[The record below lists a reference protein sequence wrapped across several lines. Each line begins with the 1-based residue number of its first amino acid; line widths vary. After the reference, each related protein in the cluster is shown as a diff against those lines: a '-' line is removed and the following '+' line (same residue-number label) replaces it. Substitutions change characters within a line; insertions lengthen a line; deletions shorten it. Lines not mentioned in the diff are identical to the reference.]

1 MKRDG
6 WFAPYVSSYF
16 WRFLLII
23 VLGALTVFSASSLMY
38 TSGFLISKASI
49 PPENILL
56 IYVPIVGVRTFGTSR
71 AVIHYVERLVGHDT
85 ILRILSKMRVRLY
98 RILEPQALFL
108 SSRFRTGDI
117 LGMLADDIE
126 YLQNVYLRT
135 VFPSV
140 IALLLYGA
148 AVIALG
154 TFNWAFALLM
164 GLYILVLIVV
174 LPLISLLF
182 TQRRQRAVKQE
193 RNRLYQKL
201 TDAVLGMGDW
211 MISGRQS
218 QFVASYEADEREVAR
233 TDGWL
238 RGWARLRMFLG
249 QVIVGIAVLS
259 MLYWAAGEY
268 ASGAIAG
275 TLIAA
280 FVLVVFPVAD
290 AFLPVSEAV
299 EKIPQYRNSI
309 ERLEGVEGK
318 GGEGN
323 ESGKT
328 KSVGDAGASSR
339 KEGSSGSQKLL
350 GGAVA
355 GEKAGPENQAEG
367 DLSAKV
373 GPAVARGQED
383 SAATEAALAGQTGK
397 QGCSLN
403 EDMLDTQDGKEVRCL
418 HESVRDIQKGKSDHG
433 LLEDVPDTHIRLH
446 NVGYRYGADSEWS
459 VRDLSLDLPQGKR
472 IAIIGRSG
480 AGKSTLLKLIQGVI
494 QPTEGTAEIN
504 GRAAASY
511 GDDIPSLI
519 AVLNQRPHLFDTT
532 VANNI
537 RLGRPQASEAEI
549 REAGALAKVDS
560 LIASLPEGYSTP
572 VREAGQRFSG
582 GERQRIALARI
593 LLQNTP
599 VVVLD
604 EPTVGLDPR
613 TEREL
618 LATMFHAMAGKSL
631 VWVTHHL
638 VGAELMD
645 EVIIMEH
652 GAVVMRGTHAELME
666 KEPRYRR
673 LYELDRPGQALG

>member
-1 MKRDG
+1 MKREG

-16 WRFLLII
+16 WRFVLII

-49 PPENILL
+49 PPENILM

-98 RILEPQALFL
+98 HILEPQALFL

-135 VFPSV
+135 VFPSI

-154 TFNWAFALLM
+154 TFDLTFALLM
-164 GLYILVLIVV
+164 GLYILVLVVV
-174 LPLISLLF
+174 LPLVSLLF
-182 TQRRQRAVKQE
+182 TQRRQREVKQE

-218 QFVASYEADEREVAR
+218 QFVATYEADERKVAR

-238 RGWARLRMFLG
+238 RGWARLRMFIG
-249 QVIVGIAVLS
+249 QAIVGIGVLS
-259 MLYWAAGEY
+259 MLYWAAGQY
-268 ASGAIAG
+268 ADGAIAG

-280 FVLVVFPVAD
+280 FVLVVFPLAD

-299 EKIPQYRNSI
+299 EKIPQYRNSL
-309 ERLEGVEGK
+309 ERLSGVEDRDGAPTQGAEVK
-318 GGEGN
+318 QNGQGTRAVSAGVLEVAPVAGGRTETLDEVRTQSAGIAKIKVTVAGRDISTTTGQAGN
-323 ESGKT
+323 EGH
-328 KSVGDAGASSR
+328 
-339 KEGSSGSQKLL
+339 SQ
-350 GGAVA
+350 
-355 GEKAGPENQAEG
+355 
-367 DLSAKV
+367 
-373 GPAVARGQED
+373 
-383 SAATEAALAGQTGK
+383 
-397 QGCSLN
+397 
-403 EDMLDTQDGKEVRCL
+403 
-418 HESVRDIQKGKSDHG
+418 HDIAIQ
-433 LLEDVPDTHIRLH
+433 THIRLE
-446 NVGYRYGADSEWS
+446 NVGYRYGADDDWS
-459 VRDLSLDLPQGKR
+459 VRDLSLDLPQGKK

-480 AGKSTLLKLIQGVI
+480 AGKSTLLKVIQGVI
-494 QPTEGTAEIN
+494 QPTEGSAEIN

-511 GDDIPSLI
+511 GEDIPSLI

-537 RLGRPQASEAEI
+537 RLGNPQASEEEI
-549 REAGALAKVDS
+549 CAAGALAKLDS
-560 LIASLPEGYSTP
+560 LISSLPEGYNTP

-618 LATMFHAMAGKSL
+618 LATMFQAMAGKSL

-645 EVIIMEH
+645 EVIFMEN
-652 GAVVMRGTHAELME
+652 GTVEMRGTHAELLE

-673 LYELDRPGQALG
+673 LYELDRPVEFLG

>member
-1 MKRDG
+1 MKREG

-16 WRFLLII
+16 WRFVLII

-49 PPENILL
+49 PPENILM

-98 RILEPQALFL
+98 HILEPQALFL

-135 VFPSV
+135 VFPSI

-154 TFNWAFALLM
+154 TFDLTFALLM
-164 GLYILVLIVV
+164 GLYILVLVVV
-174 LPLISLLF
+174 LPLVSLLF
-182 TQRRQRAVKQE
+182 TQRRQREVKQE

-218 QFVASYEADEREVAR
+218 QFVATYEADERKVAR

-238 RGWARLRMFLG
+238 RGWARLRMFIG
-249 QVIVGIAVLS
+249 QAIVGIGVLS

-268 ASGAIAG
+268 ADGAIAG

-280 FVLVVFPVAD
+280 FVLVVFPLAD

-299 EKIPQYRNSI
+299 EKIPQYRNSL
-309 ERLEGVEGK
+309 ERLSGVEEKDGALTQGAGVK
-318 GGEGN
+318 QNGQGTRAVSAGVLEVALVAGGRTETLDEVRTQSAGIAKIKVTVAGRDISTTTGQAGN
-323 ESGKT
+323 EGH
-328 KSVGDAGASSR
+328 
-339 KEGSSGSQKLL
+339 SQ
-350 GGAVA
+350 
-355 GEKAGPENQAEG
+355 
-367 DLSAKV
+367 
-373 GPAVARGQED
+373 
-383 SAATEAALAGQTGK
+383 
-397 QGCSLN
+397 
-403 EDMLDTQDGKEVRCL
+403 
-418 HESVRDIQKGKSDHG
+418 HDIAIQ
-433 LLEDVPDTHIRLH
+433 THIRLD
-446 NVGYRYGADSEWS
+446 NVGYRYGADDDWS
-459 VRDLSLDLPQGKR
+459 VRDLSLDLPQGKK

-480 AGKSTLLKLIQGVI
+480 AGKSTLLKIIQGVI
-494 QPTEGTAEIN
+494 QPTEGSAEIN

-519 AVLNQRPHLFDTT
+519 AVLNQSPHLFDTT

-537 RLGRPQASEAEI
+537 RLGDPQASEEEI
-549 REAGALAKVDS
+549 CAAGALAKLDS
-560 LIASLPEGYSTP
+560 LISSLPEGYNTP

-618 LATMFHAMAGKSL
+618 LATMFQAMAGKSL

-645 EVIIMEH
+645 EVIFMEN
-652 GAVVMRGTHAELME
+652 GTVEMRGTHAELLE

-673 LYELDRPGQALG
+673 LYELDRPVEFLG

>member
-1 MKRDG
+1 LKREG

-23 VLGALTVFSASSLMY
+23 ALGALTVFSASSLMY

-49 PPENILL
+49 PPENILM

-85 ILRILSKMRVRLY
+85 ILRILSRMRVRLY

-140 IALLLYGA
+140 IALLLYA
-148 AVIALG
+148 VAVIALG
-154 TFNWAFALLM
+154 TFDIAFALLM
-164 GLYILVLIVV
+164 ALYILVLVVV
-174 LPLISLLF
+174 LPLISLLL
-182 TQRRQRAVKQE
+182 TGKRQRAVKQE

-211 MISGRQS
+211 VISGRQS
-218 QFVASYEADEREVAR
+218 QFVATYEADENMVAR
-233 TDGWL
+233 TDGAL
-238 RGWARLRMFLG
+238 RRWARLRMFIG
-249 QVIVGIAVLS
+249 QAIVGIGVLS
-259 MLYWAAGEY
+259 LLYWAAGQY
-268 ASGAIAG
+268 ADGAIAG

-290 AFLPVSEAV
+290 AFLPVSDAV
-299 EKIPQYRNSI
+299 EKIPQYRNSL
-309 ERLEGVEGK
+309 ERLSSVEGD
-318 GGEGN
+318 EGL
-323 ESGKT
+323 ERGTEAS
-328 KSVGDAGASSR
+328 DA
-339 KEGSSGSQKLL
+339 ECTPYHEL
-350 GGAVA
+350 
-355 GEKAGPENQAEG
+355 
-367 DLSAKV
+367 DLA
-373 GPAVARGQED
+373 
-383 SAATEAALAGQTGK
+383 SAAA
-397 QGCSLN
+397 
-403 EDMLDTQDGKEVRCL
+403 M
-418 HESVRDIQKGKSDHG
+418 
-433 LLEDVPDTHIRLH
+433 DVTHVHIELK
-446 NVGYRYGADSEWS
+446 NAGYRYGTGGEWS
-459 VRDLSLDLPQGKR
+459 MRDLTIDIPQGKK

-480 AGKSTLLKLIQGVI
+480 AGKSTLLKVIQGVI
-494 QPTEGTAEIN
+494 KPPAGSAVIN
-504 GRAAASY
+504 GIAAGAY
-511 GDDIPSLI
+511 GERIPSII

-537 RLGRPQASEAEI
+537 RLGDPEATEAAI
-549 REAGALAKVDS
+549 REAGQLARLDK
-560 LIASLPEGYSTP
+560 LISSLPAGYDTP

-618 LATMFHAMAGKSL
+618 LATIFTAMAGKTL

-638 VGAELMD
+638 VGAEQMD
-645 EVIIMEH
+645 EVIFMEN
-652 GAVVMRGTHAELME
+652 GAVEMRGTHAELME
-666 KEPRYRR
+666 REPRYRR
-673 LYELDRPGQALG
+673 LYELDRPEEFLSQPYK

>member
-1 MKRDG
+1 MKREG

-16 WRFLLII
+16 WRFVLII

-49 PPENILL
+49 PPENILM

-98 RILEPQALFL
+98 HILEPQALFL

-135 VFPSV
+135 VFPSI

-148 AVIALG
+148 AMIALG
-154 TFNWAFALLM
+154 TFDLTFALLM
-164 GLYILVLIVV
+164 GLYILVLVIV
-174 LPLISLLF
+174 LPLVSLLF
-182 TQRRQRAVKQE
+182 TQRRQREVKQE

-218 QFVASYEADEREVAR
+218 QFVATYEADERKVAH

-238 RGWARLRMFLG
+238 RGWARLRMFIG
-249 QVIVGIAVLS
+249 QAIVGIGVLS
-259 MLYWAAGEY
+259 MLYWAAGQY
-268 ASGAIAG
+268 AGGAIAG

-280 FVLVVFPVAD
+280 FVLVVFPLAD

-299 EKIPQYRNSI
+299 EKIPQYRNSL
-309 ERLEGVEGK
+309 ERLSGVEDRDGAPTQGARVK
-318 GGEGN
+318 QNGQGTRAVSAGVLEVAPVAGGRTETLDEVRTQSAGIAKIKVTVAGRDISTTTGQAGN
-323 ESGKT
+323 EGH
-328 KSVGDAGASSR
+328 
-339 KEGSSGSQKLL
+339 SQ
-350 GGAVA
+350 
-355 GEKAGPENQAEG
+355 
-367 DLSAKV
+367 
-373 GPAVARGQED
+373 
-383 SAATEAALAGQTGK
+383 
-397 QGCSLN
+397 
-403 EDMLDTQDGKEVRCL
+403 
-418 HESVRDIQKGKSDHG
+418 HDIAIQ
-433 LLEDVPDTHIRLH
+433 THIRLE
-446 NVGYRYGADSEWS
+446 NVGYRYGADDDWS
-459 VRDLSLDLPQGKR
+459 VRDLSLDLPQGKK

-480 AGKSTLLKLIQGVI
+480 AGKSTLLKVIQGVI
-494 QPTEGTAEIN
+494 QPTEGSAEIN

-537 RLGRPQASEAEI
+537 RLGNPQASEEEI
-549 REAGALAKVDS
+549 RAAGALAKLDS
-560 LIASLPEGYSTP
+560 LISSLPEGYNTP

-618 LATMFHAMAGKSL
+618 LATMFQAMAGKSL

-645 EVIIMEH
+645 EVIFMEN
-652 GAVVMRGTHAELME
+652 GTVEMRGTHAELLE

-673 LYELDRPGQALG
+673 LYELDRPVESLG